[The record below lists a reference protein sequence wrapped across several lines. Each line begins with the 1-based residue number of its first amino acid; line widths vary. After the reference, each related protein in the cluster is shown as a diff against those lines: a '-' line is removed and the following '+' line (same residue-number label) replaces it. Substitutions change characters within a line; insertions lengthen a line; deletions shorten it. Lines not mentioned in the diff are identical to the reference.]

1 MAVKVTE
8 TLIKE
13 INERYAV
20 LKVKAKVA
28 RELDISAATVSR
40 YIIDGYVPESQRTF
54 VRFNKEIPDINEK
67 DFAIQDWSVLCKY
80 TDEERAE
87 LVELQKEIMI

>member
-28 RELDISAATVSR
+28 RELGISAATVSR
-40 YIIDGYVPESQRTF
+40 YIIDGYVPENQRTF

-80 TDEERAE
+80 TDEERTE

>member
-1 MAVKVTE
+1 MAIKVTE

-28 RELDISAATVSR
+28 RELGLSPATVSK
-40 YIIDGYVPESQRTF
+40 YIIDGYVPENQRTF

-67 DFAIQDWSVLCKY
+67 EFAIQDWSVLCKY

-87 LVELQKEIMI
+87 LTELQKEIMI